1 MSAVFDL
8 KSRLQEMGLSPK
20 KAFGQNFLVS
30 PMVIRKIVDA
40 VRAKP
45 FSDLIEIGPGLGAL
59 TEPLLAAD
67 LHPRLI
73 ELDRDLIEHWRTRGC
88 EVIDNDALKVD
99 WQALSLRPGSL
110 LVSNLPYQ
118 ISTHL
123 VIDRC
128 FGPVQIERMVLMFQ
142 KEVAERLTAKPKTKA
157 YGLLSVMAQTFF
169 VLEKV
174 TDAGPRDF
182 FPPPKVA
189 SRVLSFTRKTGSLP
203 GERFLTLLKAGFAFR
218 RKFLLKNLKGVVD
231 KSTMEKL
238 PEIWKSLGLKDQARA
253 EELTPEKWRELYVSL
268 YERN

>member
-123 VIDRC
+123 TLV
-128 FGPVQIERMVLMFQ
+128 
-142 KEVAERLTAKPKTKA
+142 
-157 YGLLSVMAQTFF
+157 YLL
-169 VLEKV
+169 L
-174 TDAGPRDF
+174 
-182 FPPPKVA
+182 
-189 SRVLSFTRKTGSLP
+189 
-203 GERFLTLLKAGFAFR
+203 
-218 RKFLLKNLKGVVD
+218 
-231 KSTMEKL
+231 
-238 PEIWKSLGLKDQARA
+238 
-253 EELTPEKWRELYVSL
+253 
-268 YERN
+268 